1 MPSLDRNLAVKCT
14 KCEKMVVKQQMARHK
29 KSCDSG
35 TLKCPKC
42 PHFYKKRKEDL
53 NYHLAKHHAPQEKK
67 LSTVCTICLEQ
78 FPSFY
83 SLQQHKRRK
92 HGTSTKGGNKSSESL
107 KEILES
113 EELDK
118 NNEQLQ
124 QELSACQHFFDNT
137 EMVNGRHR
145 VFNFKLSKLDPSETN
160 EKLKEV
166 FEKLNCAAKINLS
179 LGYIYKMLTQMNTD
193 TFMLMRTTPSLRSL
207 IYFVLRQ
214 T

>member
-1 MPSLDRNLAVKCT
+1 MRKVRENGCQAANGST
-14 KCEKMVVKQQMARHK
+14 Q

-42 PHFYKKRKEDL
+42 PHFYTKRKEDL

-67 LSTVCTICLEQ
+67 LSTVCTICLEE

-92 HGTSTKGGNKSSESL
+92 HGTSTKVGTKSSESL
-107 KEILES
+107 KEVLES
-113 EELDK
+113 EELDR

-137 EMVNGRHR
+137 EMENGRH
-145 VFNFKLSKLDPSETN
+145 
-160 EKLKEV
+160 
-166 FEKLNCAAKINLS
+166 
-179 LGYIYKMLTQMNTD
+179 
-193 TFMLMRTTPSLRSL
+193 
-207 IYFVLRQ
+207 
-214 T
+214 